1 MGRTSISA
9 VRTKDRSPSN
19 NPKLTFLSIA
29 DLVPDPRNPRTHDRA
44 QIGTIAKSI
53 ESFGF
58 NAPILVD
65 RDNRIVAGHGRFEAA
80 KLLKLTKVPVIPLE
94 HLSEAQARAYMLA
107 DNKLTD
113 RSSWNDRELALQLK
127 ELSQAAWRRRFRR
140 RPLRRRRPRD
150 RLCCEKA

>member
-80 KLLKLTKVPVIPLE
+80 KLLKLTKVPVAC
-94 HLSEAQARAYMLA
+94 EAQARAYMLA

-150 RLCCEKA
+150 RLCREKA